1 MAEEESLI
9 TTAQRRAFS
18 TSTSQFSPLDN
29 DDLLTEILLRLA
41 PRHSLPRAAL
51 VCRRW
56 RRIVA
61 EPAFLRRF
69 RAGTPA
75 PPLLGFFTDNCG
87 ELVFTPVVQQ
97 RPGGRH
103 HGRAPAAR
111 FSPPGSAGASSA
123 AATGLRPR
131 LRRRG
136 AVRGGDC
143 RFSLVLVRA
152 NNDCTRASACLY
164 ESELGTWGSV
174 ISTAITSMV
183 RPVTPSP
190 SVMVGNAFY
199 WLLWPTVLEFDMD
212 SQSLAAIQRPEAC
225 ATGGITTSF
234 AISRT

>member
-1 MAEEESLI
+1 
-9 TTAQRRAFS
+9 
-18 TSTSQFSPLDN
+18 
-29 DDLLTEILLRLA
+29 
-41 PRHSLPRAAL
+41 
-51 VCRRW
+51 
-56 RRIVA
+56 
-61 EPAFLRRF
+61 
-69 RAGTPA
+69 
-75 PPLLGFFTDNCG
+75 
-87 ELVFTPVVQQ
+87 
-97 RPGGRH
+97 
-103 HGRAPAAR
+103 
-111 FSPPGSAGASSA
+111 
-123 AATGLRPR
+123 
-131 LRRRG
+131 
-136 AVRGGDC
+136 
-143 RFSLVLVRA
+143 VRA